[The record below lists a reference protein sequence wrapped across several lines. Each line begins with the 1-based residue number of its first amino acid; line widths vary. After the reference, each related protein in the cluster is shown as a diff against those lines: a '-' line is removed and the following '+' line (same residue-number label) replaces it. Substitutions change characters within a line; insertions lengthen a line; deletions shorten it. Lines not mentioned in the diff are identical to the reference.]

1 MPRLIPLFNSIIK
14 RAELITNTDLRYVL
28 GNGSWLLF
36 GQVVGIVVGISL
48 AVCYAHFLT
57 KEVYGTYKYLL
68 SVFGILSLFS
78 LSGME
83 DASQRGIAE
92 GKESI
97 FWDAFKVRIKWSLLA
112 FLSCAGIGFYYFT
125 KGDQDLAMLFFA
137 SSPFL
142 LLLEPISHYNSLL
155 AGKKLFRKASL
166 LNILLQVCS
175 AVVMFVAIYF
185 TKSSLGIVLAYLL
198 GAIILR
204 GSIFLYVIKKHTLN
218 SENDPSLLRIGSHWS
233 ILGVVSTIVGRLDS
247 VILFSML
254 GPVSL
259 AVYSFAQSS
268 SQYAQ
273 HAIKIITTS
282 LAFPKMAAQDKEVIK
297 KTLLRKVAIA
307 HMFTIPIAIIM
318 VLIMPSFFN
327 LLFPQYLDS
336 IPYAQALTAL
346 LAFAPLRLVSTAIS
360 VKASTKLLYWLNLTS
375 AVLSISCLLIFVPIW
390 GIWGVVIS
398 TATQQG
404 LSNLLALYLFQKM

>member
-1 MPRLIPLFNSIIK
+1 MPRLTPLWNSILK
-14 RAELITNTDLRYVL
+14 RAERLTKTDLRYVL

-36 GQVVGIVVGISL
+36 GQVVGIAVGVSL

-97 FWDAFKVRIKWSLLA
+97 FWDAFRVRIKWSLLA
-112 FLSCAGIGFYYFT
+112 FLAT
-125 KGDQDLAMLFFA
+125 LFFV

-142 LLLEPISHYNSLL
+142 WLLEPISHYNSLL

-175 AVVMFVAIYF
+175 AVIMVVAIYF
-185 TKSSLGIVLAYLL
+185 TRSSLGIVLAYLI

-218 SENDPSLLRIGSHWS
+218 SENDPSLLRVGSHWS
-233 ILGVVSTIVGRLDS
+233 ILSVVSTIVGRLDS

-259 AVYSFAQSS
+259 AIYSFAQSS

-273 HAIKIITTS
+273 HAIKIVTTS
-282 LAFPKMAAQDKEVIK
+282 LAFPKMAAQDKDIIK

-307 HMFTIPIAIIM
+307 HLFTFPIAIIM
-318 VLIMPSFFN
+318 VLFMPFFFN

-390 GIWGVVIS
+390 GIWGVIFS

-404 LSNLLALYLFQKM
+404 LSNMLALYLFKKM